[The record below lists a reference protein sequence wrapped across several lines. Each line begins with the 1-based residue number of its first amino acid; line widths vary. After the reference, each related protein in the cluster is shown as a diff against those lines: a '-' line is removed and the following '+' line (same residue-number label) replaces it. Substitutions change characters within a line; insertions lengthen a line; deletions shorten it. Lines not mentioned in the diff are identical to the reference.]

1 MISDLDESL
10 KKLLTKKGGLS
21 PAEID
26 ISFEMPDREWSASI
40 SKPTVNLYLYDI
52 HENRELRN
60 NEWWGVTHE
69 NGVATKMQ
77 PPIRLDLSYLVT
89 VWTNDMADQ
98 HRLLGHI
105 LKTLFLHGELPEET
119 LTGQLKGL
127 EWPLRTFTAQPDG
140 VLRNSADFWSA
151 LDNQLKPSINYVVT
165 IAMDLE
171 VAMSAPE
178 VKTKVFRFSGNG
190 ESAEEYTQIAGVVRR
205 KGKPDQVVSD
215 ATILVKEL
223 QITATTD
230 KDGRYALHK
239 LGFGSYTFKVM
250 VPGEKDRQAKVK
262 VPSPSYDL
270 DL

>member
-1 MISDLDESL
+1 MINDLDETL
-10 KKLLTKKGGLS
+10 KKLLIKKGGLN

-60 NEWWGVTHE
+60 NEWWGVTRE

-98 HRLLGHI
+98 HRLLGHLLKI
-105 LKTLFLHGELPEET
+105 LLLHGELPEET

-127 EWPLRTFTAQPDG
+127 EWPLRTLTAQPDG

-171 VAMSAPE
+171 VATSAPE

-190 ESAEEYTQIAGVVRR
+190 ESEEYTQIAGVVRR

-223 QITATTD
+223 QLTATTD

-239 LGFGSYTFKVM
+239 LGFGSYTFKVI

-262 VPSPSYDL
+262 VPSTSYDL